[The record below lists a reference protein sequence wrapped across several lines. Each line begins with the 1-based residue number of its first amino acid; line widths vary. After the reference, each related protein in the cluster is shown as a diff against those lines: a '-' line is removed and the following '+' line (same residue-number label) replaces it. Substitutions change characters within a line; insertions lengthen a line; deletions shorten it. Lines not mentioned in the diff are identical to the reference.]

1 MKNIMLLT
9 TALVDGGA
17 EVFLQN
23 LEKMLTAQG
32 YRVYVVVNH
41 PIDKKNHPQNYYSL
55 HQSNSFFNQFWK
67 PFRLKKFLKNNAIDV
82 IIDNRAKL
90 SFLKT
95 LFYEYA
101 FGNHQKI
108 KMIHSFQTDGYL
120 FKSKLINQFLFNNY
134 TKIIG
139 VSQAI
144 QHKIE
149 RQTGLKNVNF
159 IHNAVPNIQ
168 LSQSAKSPIT
178 TDYILYYGRFDNR
191 SKNLDLLINAYQQ
204 SILPQKNIALVLMGK
219 GRDLEY
225 LQNKIAGENNSKNI
239 HLLPYQ
245 SSPYDVVSH
254 AKFTVL
260 SSHFE
265 GFPMTI
271 VESLSLGVPVLTTD
285 FEGVHEVMIHQ
296 HNGLI
301 TDKNID
307 RYTASLNQLITDDNL
322 YQHCQKNAAKSVAH
336 LSSKVIEKQWQ
347 TMIET
352 ITEKH

>member
-1 MKNIMLLT
+1 MLLT

-17 EVFLQN
+17 EVFLKN
-23 LEKMLTAQG
+23 LEKMLATQG
-32 YRVYVVVNH
+32 HRVYVVVNH
-41 PIDKKNHPQNYYSL
+41 PIDKEKHPQNYYSL
-55 HQSNSFFNQFWK
+55 HQSNSFLNKFWK
-67 PFRLKKFLKNNAIDV
+67 PFRLKKFLKNNAIDL

-90 SFLKT
+90 SFFKT
-95 LFYEYA
+95 IFYEYA
-101 FGNHQKI
+101 FGKHQKI
-108 KMIHSFQTDGYL
+108 KMVHSFQTDGYL
-120 FKSKLINQFLFNNY
+120 FKSKLINQFLFKNY
-134 TKIIG
+134 AKIIG

-144 QHKIE
+144 QKKIE
-149 RQTGLKNVNF
+149 RQTALKNVSF

-168 LSQSAKSPIT
+168 LSQSTKSPIS

-191 SKNLDLLINAYQQ
+191 SKNLDLLIDAYRQ

-219 GRDLEY
+219 GRDQEH
-225 LQNKIAGENNSKNI
+225 LQNKIADENNSKKI
-239 HLLPYQ
+239 HLIPYQ
-245 SSPYDVVSH
+245 SLPYDVVSQ

-260 SSHFE
+260 SSHYE

-296 HNGLI
+296 YNGLI
-301 TDKNID
+301 TDKKIEH
-307 RYTASLNQLITDDNL
+307 YTVSLNQLVADDNL
-322 YQHCQKNAAKSVAH
+322 YQNCQKNAAKSVAH

-347 TMIET
+347 TLIET